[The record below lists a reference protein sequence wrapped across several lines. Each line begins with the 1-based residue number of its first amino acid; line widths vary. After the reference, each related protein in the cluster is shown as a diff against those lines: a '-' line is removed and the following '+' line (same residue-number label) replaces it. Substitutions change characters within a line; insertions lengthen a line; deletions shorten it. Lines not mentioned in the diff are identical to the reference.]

1 MDDEVSALHDGW
13 SSGRLRIEGWVGET
27 YDAYREA
34 VGMLESGCRPI
45 SVGLVI
51 VAGTAALESLMTDL
65 LDEPN
70 DIRLHNAGLRRAAG
84 ELGRRWSGVI
94 DDALLTR
101 LIEWLA
107 ERRNAL
113 AHRLTDG
120 IESSV
125 SGVTW
130 QLDLEEAEEALKQVS
145 QAAEI
150 LEVGWEAHV
159 SANGR

>member
-34 VGMLESGCRPI
+34 VGMLESDCRPI

-84 ELGRRWSGVI
+84 ELGRRWSGASLMMHFSQ
-94 DDALLTR
+94 DLLNGSPSGET
-101 LIEWLA
+101 LL
-107 ERRNAL
+107 
-113 AHRLTDG
+113 HTDLPT
-120 IESSV
+120 ESSLLCLV
-125 SGVTW
+125 LLGSLTW
-130 QLDLEEAEEALKQVS
+130 RKP
-145 QAAEI
+145 
-150 LEVGWEAHV
+150 
-159 SANGR
+159 RRR